1 MLQKER
7 QKLPFLGILSKNFAE
22 NLLSFY
28 SKICEEKVKKLEVA
42 NLVSF
47 GMLYVRQFSLD

>member
-22 NLLSFY
+22 RIKFY
-28 SKICEEKVKKLEVA
+28 SKICEEKVEKLEVA

-47 GMLYVRQFSLD
+47 GMFYVRQFGLD